1 MKSLKI
7 VSTKKLQGSV
17 SLTEDGRI
25 FIRIDMSFEDLGYG
39 WYEYSAENMTLE
51 EVYSHET
58 DTLENQFLWE
68 GDA

>member
-17 SLTEDGRI
+17 SLTEDGRL
-25 FIRIDMSFEDLGYG
+25 FIRIDMYFEDLGEG
-39 WYEYSAENMTLE
+39 WYEYNAENMTLE

-58 DTLENQFLWE
+58 DTLENQFQK
-68 GDA
+68 

>member
-17 SLTEDGRI
+17 SLTEDGRL
-25 FIRIDMSFEDLGYG
+25 FIRIDMYFEDLGEG
-39 WYEYSAENMTLE
+39 WYEYNAENMTLE

-58 DTLENQFLWE
+58 DTLENQFQ
-68 GDA
+68 

>member
-17 SLTEDGRI
+17 SLTEDGRM
-25 FIRIDMSFEDLGYG
+25 FIRIDMYFEDLSEG
-39 WYEYSAENMTLE
+39 WYEYSAEHMTLE

-58 DTLENQFLWE
+58 DTLENQFQG
-68 GDA
+68 GDE